1 MISSCAYAG
10 GPRTSS
16 RTSSQDAAG
25 SWRLGSRASPSEA
38 STRRGDGRDARHGS
52 TGLSGL
58 EGRGPLEREPRGQH
72 CAVAR
77 LTGDRGS
84 VVDRSCQSVDVVRIS
99 GWGAAAGPPPRDCEP
114 ATRGVPL
121 RTAQAVR
128 YGRSS
133 ARRGADFGADP
144 CAGPVRRNSVCSLS
158 RRARPWVEVM
168 ECGGGSKVGGDSGGA
183 ADRRA

>member
-114 ATRGVPL
+114 ATAAFRYAPPK
-121 RTAQAVR
+121 QCVR
-128 YGRSS
+128 VSS
-133 ARRGADFGADP
+133 AKGSGFRSGSVRG
-144 CAGPVRRNSVCSLS
+144 R
-158 RRARPWVEVM
+158 
-168 ECGGGSKVGGDSGGA
+168 
-183 ADRRA
+183 